1 MQQDM
6 QQCKHIMHTFGI
18 EMGDEHQKH
27 YKSIE
32 LKPSRI
38 QQAPISI
45 LEFLP
50 GYWKSLNKS
59 NNSTNYRLNYGFVL
73 HKTRNLN

>member
-1 MQQDM
+1 M
-6 QQCKHIMHTFGI
+6 QQCKHIMHGTFGI
-18 EMGDEHQKH
+18 EMGAVHQKH
-27 YKSIE
+27 YKVS
-32 LKPSRI
+32 LKPEGT
-38 QQAPISI
+38 QISI
-45 LEFLP
+45 LKFLP